1 MNIRAQGLARPAQRR
16 FLAGSCM
23 LAGLAAALLLTQ
35 PAGAEIVRPTP
46 PETTP
51 VAQPAPAEAPAQPPA
66 ETTDPIPATE
76 AGMPPA
82 GATPP
87 APPAPPQGNFRWP
100 GATATPADALP
111 TTEEVTDPA
120 TMLARGLEAYRGKDG
135 RPGYEQAA
143 RWFRAAADAGDVR
156 ASMAFAWLQAMGLG
170 VARDPAAARQR
181 LQAAS
186 AVGIARADYLLSL
199 LESIDK
205 RPQSTQRAGVL
216 RESAAR
222 RGDAVAE
229 NAMGVHYQLQGDR
242 TTAELWYQRAVEH
255 GSRNAGQNLA
265 NLARSDLAKE
275 RIAAATRAA
284 DGGDADAL
292 FALAQR
298 YHRGEGVAIDYGQ
311 ALRLYRAAAAKGN
324 EPARQ
329 MLGLIQSRTG
339 IDGQVD
345 PAWMQQLASATVGA
359 VGRKVEDTSGD
370 SAVALPKNDDPLS
383 GLADLPAADVSP
395 PPSRRIP

>member
-1 MNIRAQGLARPAQRR
+1 MNTRAQGLARPAQRR

-35 PAGAEIVRPTP
+35 PAGAEIVRPVP

-51 VAQPAPAEAPAQPPA
+51 VTQPAPADTQAQQPA
-66 ETTDPIPATE
+66 ETADHIPATE
-76 AGMPPA
+76 PGMPPVDA
-82 GATPP
+82 APPTPP
-87 APPAPPQGNFRWP
+87 APQGNFRWP
-100 GATATPADALP
+100 GATTAPVEVSPA
-111 TTEEVTDPA
+111 TEEVTDPA
-120 TMLARGLEAYRGKDG
+120 AMLARGLDAYRGKDG
-135 RPGYEQAA
+135 RPGYEPAA
-143 RWFRAAADAGDVR
+143 RWFKAAADAGDVR

-170 VARDPAAARQR
+170 IARDPAAARQR

-186 AVGIARADYLLSL
+186 AAGIARADYLLSL

-205 RPQSTQRAGVL
+205 RPQSAQRAGVL

-265 NLARSDLAKE
+265 NLARSDAAKE

-298 YHRGEGVAIDYGQ
+298 YHRGDGVAIDYGQ

-339 IDGQVD
+339 TDGQVD

-383 GLADLPAADVSP
+383 GLAALPAADVSP
-395 PPSRRIP
+395 PPTRRIP